1 MLLEA
6 SLYVYIIVVSPTG
19 KKSLGLYVLDTKK
32 KLPELS
38 VTVGRV
44 HDSCL
49 PKLPVGTS
57 ELKSAGQV
65 TTGGVESNESAA
77 KKVV

>member
-49 PKLPVGTS
+49 LKVPFGTS
-57 ELKSAGQV
+57 ELTSAGQV
-65 TTGGVESNESAA
+65 TTGGVESNESE
-77 KKVV
+77 KN